1 MEKQL
6 IISVGREYG
15 SGGHE
20 IAEKLSKHYG
30 IQLFDH
36 NLLDEI
42 AAKKNVKMD
51 HLKELDE
58 RHKNLLS
65 SRTVR
70 GLSNSPEENLLYLQF
85 DFLRDKADAGESFVI
100 VGRCSETILKQY
112 DSMISIFILGDR
124 DKRIERIMRLYHL
137 TESQAVKKIREKDIQ
152 RRRYHNSFC
161 VRRWG
166 DCRNY
171 DISLNSSRLG
181 IDGTVKL
188 LTEYIDS
195 RRK

>member
-42 AAKKNVKMD
+42 AAKKNVNMD

-58 RHKNLLS
+58 KHKNLLS

-70 GLSNSPEENLLYLQF
+70 GLSNSPEENVLYLQF
-85 DFLRDKADAGESFVI
+85 DFLRDKADSGESFVI

-112 DSMISIFILGDR
+112 DNMISIFILGDR
-124 DKRIERIMRLYHL
+124 EKRVERIMRLYHL
-137 TESQAVKKIREKDIQ
+137 TESQAVEKIREKDIQ

-161 VRRWG
+161 VRKWG

-171 DISLNSSRLG
+171 DISINSSRLG
-181 IDGTVKL
+181 IDGTVKTL
-188 LTEYIDS
+188 VNYIDK
-195 RRK
+195 RRH

>member
-30 IQLFDH
+30 IQLYDH

-42 AAKKNVKMD
+42 AAKKNVNMD

-58 RHKNLLS
+58 KHKNLLS

-112 DSMISIFILGDR
+112 DSMVSIFILGDR

-161 VRRWG
+161 VRKWG

-171 DISLNSSRLG
+171 DLSLNSSRLG
-181 IDGTVKL
+181 IDGSVKL
-188 LTEYIDS
+188 LVNYIDK
-195 RRK
+195 RRQ